1 MHIDAD
7 RALAE
12 RASQTRR
19 AFGGEIAEQEA
30 EAEQS
35 VGRISAA

>member
-1 MHIDAD
+1 MWIV
-7 RALAE
+7 RLSGV
-12 RASQTRR
+12 RFTRRR
-19 AFGGEIAEQEA
+19 AFGGEIAEQQT